1 MGIAGFLELQRKDAG
16 AYLVEECCSTNATC
30 SLTCP
35 YSSNCAEQGQI
46 EVTNKIAIWWQIPQ
60 YCFIGIAEIL
70 TSITSYELFYTQ
82 VRRLRYAFFKH
93 LKLVYSAEM
102 CVASWMVPVSQR

>member
-1 MGIAGFLELQRKDAG
+1 MLYVIWFTNI
-16 AYLVEECCSTNATC
+16 CSTNATC

-82 VRRLRYAFFKH
+82 VRRLSNTFFN
-93 LKLVYSAEM
+93 
-102 CVASWMVPVSQR
+102 